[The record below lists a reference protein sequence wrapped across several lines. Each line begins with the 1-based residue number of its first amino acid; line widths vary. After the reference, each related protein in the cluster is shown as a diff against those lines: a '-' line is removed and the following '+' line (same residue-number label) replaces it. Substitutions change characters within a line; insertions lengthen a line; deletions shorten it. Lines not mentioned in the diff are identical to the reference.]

1 VKQASLVSLGKI
13 VKTQGLKGEFRVY
26 PHSLDSES
34 LGRSIPI
41 VIAPAA
47 GDPLPTRIVRS
58 RQQGSLFILKV
69 EGVDSIAQAEK
80 LLDAEVLTDEENLAP
95 LEDDEFYWYEV
106 IGMEVVTDTGE
117 NLGTVESIIPTGAN
131 DVLQVKRG
139 RREYLLPNIP
149 DVVLEIDRDAGRIL
163 VHLLPGLI
171 D

>member
-13 VKTQGLKGEFRVY
+13 VKPQGLKGEFRVY
-26 PHSLDSES
+26 PHSMNSES

-47 GDPLPTRIVRS
+47 GDPISTRIVRS
-58 RQQGSLFILKV
+58 RQQGTIFIVKA
-69 EGVDSIAQAEK
+69 EGIDSIAQVEQ
-80 LLDAEVLTDEENLAP
+80 LLEAQVLTDEANLAP

-106 IGMEVVTDTGE
+106 IGMEVVTDTGDS
-117 NLGTVESIIPTGAN
+117 LGKVESVIPTGAN
-131 DVLQVKRG
+131 DVLQVRRG

-149 DVVLEIDRDAGRIL
+149 DVVREIDRDAGRIL

>member
-1 VKQASLVSLGKI
+1 LVSLGKI
-13 VKTQGLKGEFRVY
+13 VKPQGLKGEFRVY
-26 PHSLDSES
+26 PHSMNSES

-47 GDPLPTRIVRS
+47 GDPISTRIVRS
-58 RQQGSLFILKV
+58 RQQGTIFIVKA
-69 EGVDSIAQAEK
+69 EGIDSIAQVEQ
-80 LLDAEVLTDEENLAP
+80 LLEAQVLTDEANLAP

-106 IGMEVVTDTGE
+106 IGMEVVTDTGDS
-117 NLGTVESIIPTGAN
+117 LGKVESVIPTGAN
-131 DVLQVKRG
+131 DVLQVRRG

-149 DVVLEIDRDAGRIL
+149 DVVREIDRDAGRIL

>member
-1 VKQASLVSLGKI
+1 MKQASLVSLGKI
-13 VKTQGLKGEFRVY
+13 VKPQGLKGEFRVY
-26 PHSLDSES
+26 PHSMNSES

-47 GDPLPTRIVRS
+47 GDPISTRIVRS
-58 RQQGSLFILKV
+58 RQQGTIFIVKA
-69 EGVDSIAQAEK
+69 EGIDSIAQVEQ
-80 LLDAEVLTDEENLAP
+80 LLEAQVLTDEANLAP

-106 IGMEVVTDTGE
+106 IGMEVVTDTGDS
-117 NLGTVESIIPTGAN
+117 LGKVESVIPTGAN
-131 DVLQVKRG
+131 DVLQVRRG

-149 DVVLEIDRDAGRIL
+149 DVVREIDRDAGRIL

>member
-1 VKQASLVSLGKI
+1 MVSLGKI
-13 VKTQGLKGEFRVY
+13 VKPQGLKGEFRVY
-26 PHSLDSES
+26 PHSMNSES

-47 GDPLPTRIVRS
+47 GDPISTRIVRS
-58 RQQGSLFILKV
+58 RQQGTIFIVKA
-69 EGVDSIAQAEK
+69 EGIDSIAQVEQ
-80 LLDAEVLTDEENLAP
+80 LLEAQVLTDEANLAP

-106 IGMEVVTDTGE
+106 IGMEVVTDTGDS
-117 NLGTVESIIPTGAN
+117 LGKVESVIPTGAN
-131 DVLQVKRG
+131 DVLQVRRG

-149 DVVLEIDRDAGRIL
+149 DVVREIDRDAGRIL